1 MKIAN
6 LFHSLIFYA
15 KNSILDVLQDIITE
29 YASGQK
35 AVNYVNLF
43 NIVLSFTCFLT
54 FLMTSEAYSE
64 PIQTSKMALSVKI
77 DKGFKHHCFYK
88 KLHLRCLT
96 GFFWIHLW
104 TKYNS
109 ECVLF
114 SRIRVWKWLLL
125 FV

>member
-1 MKIAN
+1 MFSHISNYNIYLFRTQSSIKVGVNLVKIAN

-15 KNSILDVLQDIITE
+15 KNSILDVLQDVITE
-29 YASGQK
+29 YASVQK

-43 NIVLSFTCFLT
+43 NIVLSFNCFLT

-77 DKGFKHHCFYK
+77 AKGFKHYCFCK

-96 GFFWIHLW
+96 GF
-104 TKYNS
+104 
-109 ECVLF
+109 
-114 SRIRVWKWLLL
+114 
-125 FV
+125 